1 MKALLSFML
10 LLIYAF
16 GSEEE
21 SEDIKTIKSSFQTFP
36 RMISLSSRVR
46 TQSAPPALCVL
57 FGSLKN
63 RANFPLPVS
72 VVRKI
77 QDFLDMRLQQ
87 EHQWKRFFGGFVDI
101 CGRLYARGIW
111 KKVPIVSCRL
121 LPNHPLFQCPAFD
134 FLQKATGQKNLS
146 HWRSSTPSICVYRFL
161 FPSKRVNEIRG
172 FVRSL
177 RSHQRNRVSE
187 ATIKQTFE
195 MKLNVRKFDRSFRLT
210 LDFETLEIPRWIRIF
225 CREKAIGNLIRKG
238 HQIEHIEFHP
248 TRKCCLI
255 SLWSGR
261 IAELP
266 WNDEIMVK
274 CSIKLDNR
282 AELAF
287 EEI

>member
-10 LLIYAF
+10 LFIYAF

-46 TQSAPPALCVL
+46 TQSAPPALRFL
-57 FGSLKN
+57 FGSSKN
-63 RANFPLPVS
+63 RANFPLPTS

-87 EHQWKRFFGGFVDI
+87 EHEWKYFRGYFVGMS
-101 CGRLYARGIW
+101 GRLHFRDIR
-111 KKVPIVSCRL
+111 KKVPFVSCRL

-134 FLQKATGQKNLS
+134 FLQKAIAPKNLS
-146 HWRSSTPSICVYRFL
+146 NWGSSTPSILVYS
-161 FPSKRVNEIRG
+161 FPSKHVYEIKG
-172 FVRSL
+172 YVRSL
-177 RSHQRNRVSE
+177 RSHRRNRVSE

-195 MKLNVRKFDRSFRLT
+195 MKLDVCKFDRSFRLA
-210 LDFETLEIPRWIRIF
+210 LDFGTMETPRWIRIF
-225 CREKAIGNLIRKG
+225 CRAKTIGNLIRKG
-238 HQIEHIEFHP
+238 HQIENIEFHP
-248 TRKCCLI
+248 TRKYCLV
-255 SLWSGR
+255 SLKNGR
-261 IAELP
+261 NAELP

-274 CSIKLDNR
+274 CSIELGDR
-282 AELAF
+282 AEFEF